1 MTTKNKIIE
10 DVYLENFDTAYNVYK
25 VAYKKD
31 PSIRLQDVKD
41 YLNSREDKQ
50 TTFKHKKFN
59 SFVSKHPLY
68 EIEIDVMD
76 MGGKEGEHLALIG
89 VDSFTKMT
97 HGVVIKDKQP
107 DETYQCNAINNK
119 KVRHSKSNL

>member
-10 DVYLENFDTAYNVYK
+10 EVYLESFDTAYNVYK

-50 TTFKHKKFN
+50 TTFKYKKYN

-76 MGGKEGEHLALIG
+76 MGGKEGEHLA
-89 VDSFTKMT
+89 
-97 HGVVIKDKQP
+97 
-107 DETYQCNAINNK
+107 
-119 KVRHSKSNL
+119 